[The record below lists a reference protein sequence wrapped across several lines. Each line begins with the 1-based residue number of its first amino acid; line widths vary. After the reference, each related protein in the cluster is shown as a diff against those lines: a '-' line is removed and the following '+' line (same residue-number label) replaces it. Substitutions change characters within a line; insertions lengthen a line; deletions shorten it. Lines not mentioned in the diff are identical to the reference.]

1 MSNGYYEQAI
11 HHKNSQVWVGFDRQ
25 EGSYH
30 TSSNYS
36 DEKDAKQTNIG
47 TLANSRENI
56 EDRYFGEPNTT
67 YSEDQK
73 YYKGTP
79 FSPSDG
85 SFHHNAYQPQKN
97 SFEQNWELFLFS
109 GIFIFALLKIKK

>member
-1 MSNGYYEQAI
+1 MSNYYYEAT
-11 HHKNSQVWVGFDRQ
+11 HNKDVWVGFNKQ

-30 TSSNYS
+30 TSKNYS
-36 DEKDAKQTNIG
+36 DETDSKKTNIG
-47 TLANSRENI
+47 TLHNKTENI

-67 YSEDQK
+67 YSQDEK

-85 SFHHNAYQPQKN
+85 TFHNNQYQP
-97 SFEQNWELFLFS
+97 SSQNLAKDWELILFGGILFLA
-109 GIFIFALLKIKK
+109 FIKRK